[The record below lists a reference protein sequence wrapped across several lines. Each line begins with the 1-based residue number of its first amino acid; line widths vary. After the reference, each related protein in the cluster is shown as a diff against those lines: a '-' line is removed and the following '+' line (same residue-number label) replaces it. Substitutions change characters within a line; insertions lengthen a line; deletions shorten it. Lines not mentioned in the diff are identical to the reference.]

1 VSPVVKSLRAA
12 EPSRAASHHRYILL
26 PGSRVSMRKYDLLLI
41 PLLMLL
47 LAAAS
52 AAQLHQIAIIEI
64 PGRPGFDALAFAKGQ
79 LVIAH
84 RGANSVDIFN
94 PTLRRL
100 KKQITGMSDPRGI
113 AVDDSAGRVYVAN
126 AGSNS
131 LAVISTANWN
141 VVQNI
146 PLQHSPDSL
155 LLYSG
160 KLYIGNWDNDSVS
173 VLDLEKGNHI
183 ATVAVDGRPE
193 HMVADPAT
201 GLVFVNV
208 EDPSQVV
215 ALDAHANIAR
225 RYPVAA
231 SQPTGL
237 AIDARQRRLF
247 VAVRYAVLVLNADS
261 GAEIKRIP
269 AEAGTDS
276 LWFDPSNGA
285 LYAAA
290 TDGSIKLIA
299 TGSGGFISENELKT
313 DVRGHTL
320 AFDPARK
327 MVYMPG
333 GREGRSKIVILKRV
347 ETPAV
352 NFADQPAPPPTQTA
366 EKK

>member
-1 VSPVVKSLRAA
+1 
-12 EPSRAASHHRYILL
+12 
-26 PGSRVSMRKYDLLLI
+26 MRKFDLLLI
-41 PLLMLL
+41 PTLMLL
-47 LAAAS
+47 LTVAS

-64 PGRPGFDALAFAKGQ
+64 PGRPGFDGLAFANGQ

-94 PTLRRL
+94 PVLRRL

-113 AVDDSAGRVYVAN
+113 AVDEGAGRVYVAN
-126 AGSNS
+126 AGNNS
-131 LAVISTANWN
+131 LAVISTATWD

-146 PLQHSPDSL
+146 PLQYSPDEL
-155 LLYSG
+155 LLNSG
-160 KLYIGNWDNDSVS
+160 KLYIGNWANGSVS
-173 VLDLEKGNHI
+173 VMDVGHENLVT
-183 ATVAVDGRPE
+183 TVAVGGRPE
-193 HMVADPAT
+193 HMVSDPAT
-201 GLVFVNV
+201 RLVFLNI
-208 EDPSQVV
+208 EDPGQVIAIDSQGTV
-215 ALDAHANIAR
+215 AR
-225 RYPVAA
+225 RYSVAA

-247 VAVRYAVLVLNADS
+247 VAVRYAVLMLDADT

-269 AEAGTDS
+269 SAAGTDS
-276 LWFDPSNGA
+276 LWFDSSTGA

-290 TDGSIKLIA
+290 TDGSVKMIA
-299 TGSGGFISENELKT
+299 TGNGFTSEHELKT

-327 MVYMPG
+327 MVYLPG

-352 NFADQPAPPPTQTA
+352 NFANEPAPTTTQTA